1 MEANASLRIG
11 SLLNSPEGY
20 QTGKCAGV
28 LGEIEILE
36 TSAVCFVV
44 ISKETFITG
53 TLKVQ

>member
-44 ISKETFITG
+44 ISKETFNTG